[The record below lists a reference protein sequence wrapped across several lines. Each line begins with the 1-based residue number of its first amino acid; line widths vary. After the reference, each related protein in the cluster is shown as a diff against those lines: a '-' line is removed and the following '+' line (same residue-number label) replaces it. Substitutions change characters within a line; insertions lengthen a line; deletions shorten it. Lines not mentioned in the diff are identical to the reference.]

1 ATVADVIAR
10 GDAAYGINTGFGL
23 LARKRIPNDSLR
35 ELQTRLVL
43 SHAAGTG
50 APLSAATVRLILVLK
65 AASLARGHSGV
76 RPIVIES
83 LLALV
88 NRGVLPVI
96 PSKGSVGASGDLAP
110 LAHLTAALIGIG
122 EVTVGGK
129 TVPAAEGLSAAGLQ
143 PLVLEAKEGLALLNG
158 TQVST
163 ALALQGLFAAED
175 CIAAALVAGGLS
187 VDAARGSDVPFDPRI
202 HELRGQPGQIDVA
215 RLLRRLLSGSA
226 IRQSHLTG
234 DERVQD
240 PYSLRCQP
248 QVMGACLDHLRFAA
262 TVLEREANAV
272 TDNPLVFP
280 ESGDIL
286 SGGNFHAEPVA
297 MASDML
303 ALVLAETGALSERR
317 TALLMDTHLSGLP
330 PFLVAEGG
338 LNSGFMIV
346 QVTAAALASENK
358 LLAHP
363 ASVDSLP
370 TSANQEDHVSMATH
384 AARRLGDM
392 AENTAGIVAI
402 ELLSACQGIDFH
414 RPLETSPCLR
424 EALGIVRADVPFYD
438 RDRYFAPDIAAA
450 TRTISGGVWH
460 RFMDEGLLPAAR

>member
-1 ATVADVIAR
+1 M
-10 GDAAYGINTGFGL
+10 
-23 LARKRIPNDSLR
+23 
-35 ELQTRLVL
+35 
-43 SHAAGTG
+43 
-50 APLSAATVRLILVLK
+50 LK

-76 RPIVIES
+76 RPVVIES
-83 LLALV
+83 LLALA
-88 NRGVLPVI
+88 NHGVLPVI

-129 TVPAAEGLSAAGLQ
+129 TVPAAEGLAAAGLQ

-175 CIAAALVAGGLS
+175 CIAAALVAGSLS

-262 TVLEREANAV
+262 DRAGAGGQRRHRQ
-272 TDNPLVFP
+272 PA
-280 ESGDIL
+280 GL
-286 SGGNFHAEPVA
+286 SR
-297 MASDML
+297 
-303 ALVLAETGALSERR
+303 ERR
-317 TALLMDTHLSGLP
+317 HPVRRQLPRRAGRHGLR
-330 PFLVAEGG
+330 
-338 LNSGFMIV
+338 
-346 QVTAAALASENK
+346 
-358 LLAHP
+358 
-363 ASVDSLP
+363 
-370 TSANQEDHVSMATH
+370 H
-384 AARRLGDM
+384 AG
-392 AENTAGIVAI
+392 AGTGRNRGAV
-402 ELLSACQGIDFH
+402 G
-414 RPLETSPCLR
+414 
-424 EALGIVRADVPFYD
+424 
-438 RDRYFAPDIAAA
+438 APD
-450 TRTISGGVWH
+450 R
-460 RFMDEGLLPAAR
+460 PC

>member
-1 ATVADVIAR
+1 M
-10 GDAAYGINTGFGL
+10 
-23 LARKRIPNDSLR
+23 
-35 ELQTRLVL
+35 L

-50 APLSAATVRLILVLK
+50 APLAPATVRLTLILK

-76 RPIVIES
+76 RPVVIES
-83 LLALV
+83 LLALA
-88 NRGVLPVI
+88 NHGVLPVI

-110 LAHLTAALIGIG
+110 LAHLTAALIGVG

-129 TVPAAEGLSAAGLQ
+129 TVPAAEGLAAAGL
-143 PLVLEAKEGLALLNG
+143 
-158 TQVST
+158 
-163 ALALQGLFAAED
+163 
-175 CIAAALVAGGLS
+175 AAAGAGGEGGSGPAERHPGLDRLGACWDCS
-187 VDAARGSDVPFDPRI
+187 RRRTVWRRPWWPAACRSMPPRAATCRSTPVSMNCAGSPARSMSRGCCAACSRAAP
-202 HELRGQPGQIDVA
+202 
-215 RLLRRLLSGSA
+215 SA
-226 IRQSHLTG
+226 QSHLIG

-262 TVLEREANAV
+262 GVLEREANAV

-280 ESGDIL
+280 DSGDIL

-303 ALVLAETGALSERR
+303 ALVMAETGAIAERR
-317 TALLMDTHLSGLP
+317 IALLMDTHLSGLP

-338 LNSGFMIV
+338 LNSGFMIA

-392 AENTAGIVAI
+392 AENTDRHRRDRAAGRLPGHRFPPPAGNLAMPARRAGHRARRCS
-402 ELLSACQGIDFH
+402 LLRP
-414 RPLETSPCLR
+414 RPLLRAGYRSRVPDDLRRPLAPLHGRGTVAGGHAETALR
-424 EALGIVRADVPFYD
+424 NR
-438 RDRYFAPDIAAA
+438 
-450 TRTISGGVWH
+450 
-460 RFMDEGLLPAAR
+460 

>member
-1 ATVADVIAR
+1 M
-10 GDAAYGINTGFGL
+10 
-23 LARKRIPNDSLR
+23 
-35 ELQTRLVL
+35 
-43 SHAAGTG
+43 
-50 APLSAATVRLILVLK
+50 
-65 AASLARGHSGV
+65 
-76 RPIVIES
+76 
-83 LLALV
+83 
-88 NRGVLPVI
+88 
-96 PSKGSVGASGDLAP
+96 
-110 LAHLTAALIGIG
+110 
-122 EVTVGGK
+122 
-129 TVPAAEGLSAAGLQ
+129 
-143 PLVLEAKEGLALLNG
+143 LEAKEGLALLNG

-303 ALVLAETGALSERR
+303 ALALAETGALSERR
-317 TALLMDTHLSGLP
+317 TH
-330 PFLVAEGG
+330 
-338 LNSGFMIV
+338 
-346 QVTAAALASENK
+346 
-358 LLAHP
+358 
-363 ASVDSLP
+363 
-370 TSANQEDHVSMATH
+370 
-384 AARRLGDM
+384 
-392 AENTAGIVAI
+392 
-402 ELLSACQGIDFH
+402 C
-414 RPLETSPCLR
+414 
-424 EALGIVRADVPFYD
+424 
-438 RDRYFAPDIAAA
+438 
-450 TRTISGGVWH
+450 
-460 RFMDEGLLPAAR
+460 